1 MGIFTQ
7 TRSKMIVWFILMLRK
22 LLKVQKLGTKN
33 AILIKFTWY
42 IFENICYG
50 FWGIGGSPI
59 SLLKVNLDGNLLS
72 QICFLKNSKFIF
84 SREE

>member
-7 TRSKMIVWFILMLRK
+7 THSKMIVWFILILRK

-59 SLLKVNLDGNLLS
+59 SILKVKLDGNVKNLIC

-84 SREE
+84 